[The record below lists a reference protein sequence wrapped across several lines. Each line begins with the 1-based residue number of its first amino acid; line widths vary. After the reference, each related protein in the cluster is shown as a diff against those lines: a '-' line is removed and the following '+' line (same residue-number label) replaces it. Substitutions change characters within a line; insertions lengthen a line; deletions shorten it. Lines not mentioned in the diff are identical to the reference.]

1 MRKSLLR
8 FSVFPLILLICFI
21 TGCKQQ
27 EEQAAAETKPT
38 DNLQSDKIPQAV
50 TDSLKTRFPM
60 AEIQKWTE
68 ETEEG
73 VVVYDIE
80 FTQEGKKFEADI
92 KADGTLANWEEAIE
106 TKDLPE
112 AVSQAVET
120 KYPGSTIREI
130 MQITNVSDGT
140 EALEGYEI
148 VLQTPDMKEVEVTLD
163 PDGKILEDSGEK
175 KPEEK

>member
-1 MRKSLLR
+1 MRKSRLR
-8 FSVFPLILLICFI
+8 FSIFPLILLICFI

-27 EEQAAAETKPT
+27 EAPAAETKPT
-38 DNLQSDKIPQAV
+38 DNLQLDKIPPAV
-50 TDSLKTRFPM
+50 MDGLKTRFPM

-80 FTQEGKKFEADI
+80 FTQEGKKFEVDV
-92 KADGTLANWEEAIE
+92 KADGTLANWEETIE
-106 TKDLPE
+106 AKDLPE

-130 MQITNVSDGT
+130 MQITNVNDGT

-148 VLQTPDMKEVEVTLD
+148 VLQTPDMKEVEVTVG